1 MQLVECKL
9 NVQGAVVIAKN
20 GIKQYTA
27 YIQIVWYKATLT
39 LTSWNHGTVKNGFM
53 NCMNK
58 KTIFNKSK
66 IKNNRGF
73 TSEKMDHS
81 FQTSPNLLLTDS
93 NSKNWKKILKGC

>member
-39 LTSWNHGTVKNGFM
+39 LTS
-53 NCMNK
+53 
-58 KTIFNKSK
+58 
-66 IKNNRGF
+66 
-73 TSEKMDHS
+73 
-81 FQTSPNLLLTDS
+81 
-93 NSKNWKKILKGC
+93 